1 MEAVLYVS
9 HGSRVKEARD
19 QAEHFLHQVHDKV
32 DVPLWKICFL
42 ELASPTIGEG
52 IESLVEAGATKVVI
66 IPVLL
71 LKAGHYYKDVPDE
84 LEKAKQRFPDVAFQY
99 GEPLGVQDRII
110 DVLVERIEAVET
122 FSLKEQSVL
131 LVGRGSRNPE
141 TKEAIET
148 MARRIEEK
156 KAGVGVDVC
165 YLAACEPSFD
175 EGLETALARKK
186 AETIVVPYLWFT
198 GILLQSMQEK
208 VEKLREDPPTVT
220 LAPHLYDHPTMVQAL
235 ADRVVEALQKAE
247 GLNV

>member
-84 LEKAKQRFPDVAFQY
+84 LEKAMRRFPDVAFQY
-99 GEPLGVQDRII
+99 GEPLGVQERII
-110 DVLVERIEAVET
+110 DVLVERIESASTHTGQE
-122 FSLKEQSVL
+122 KSVL

-141 TKEAIET
+141 TKEAIES
-148 MARRIEEK
+148 MARRIEQK
-156 KAGVGVDVC
+156 IAGVVTDVC
-165 YLAACEPSFD
+165 YLAACEPSFE
-175 EGLETALARKK
+175 EGLETALAREKS
-186 AETIVVPYLWFT
+186 ETIVVPYLWFT
-198 GILLQSMQEK
+198 GILLQSMQKK
-208 VEKLREDPPTVT
+208 VTELQEDHPTLT
-220 LAPHLYDHPTMVQAL
+220 LASHLYDHPTMVQAL
-235 ADRVVEALQKAE
+235 ADRVEEALETAGELK
-247 GLNV
+247 V